1 MSMHTDF
8 EKFKRLAPHERE
20 RAFQAAI
27 VVPLLQRLG
36 FSVVWDNHGR
46 AEKGNDVIFAEI
58 DRLHGYVY
66 YGMQVKYLD
75 QIG

>member
-1 MSMHTDF
+1 MSMPHGLQ
-8 EKFKRLAPHERE
+8 KFKRLAPHERE
-20 RAFQAAI
+20 RAFQAADRCPPI
-27 VVPLLQRLG
+27 ATARVLCRVGQPRQ
-36 FSVVWDNHGR
+36 S
-46 AEKGNDVIFAEI
+46 EKGNDVIFAEI